1 MASGQGGRPE
11 AGASGSSGLAKPLY
25 LQRLE
30 RSLRLDS
37 FLRQTAAIFNGD
49 ITTSDESDD
58 SDGGLGT
65 GLSLDAPTQHTA
77 LTVKSEPCEEE
88 DGLSEEKPLNG
99 VLLQGK
105 DQKADNASLYNF
117 SKLKKN
123 RKWLKTI
130 LLSDDTTDSD
140 TDSDDSDFSL
150 SRDELQDMLRLH
162 RFTRQH
168 QSKFHSDRELH
179 QYQYYSTGLLS
190 THDAF
195 YEQQRHLL
203 GPRKKKIKDEK
214 KFKAKLKKVKKKK
227 KRGEGDFLD
236 DGRPYITKIF
246 AKFSHDAPLPVVKK
260 KHLTIEQLNARRRKV
275 WLTIAKKEIPKTFK
289 QKTSAKNLVST
300 NAKKL
305 AHQCMREVRRAA
317 IQAQKNCKETLPRAR
332 RLTKEMM
339 LYWKKYDKVEK
350 EHRKRAE
357 KEALEQ
363 RKLDEEMKEAKRQQR
378 KLNFLITQTELY
390 AHFMGGKAS
399 MGGPEGDTAQ
409 VEILRKLEDSAGLRQ
424 IDIGG
429 GVMVKMGQEDY
440 DSSYYK
446 SQAMRNAKEAYQ
458 IHQERTRMFDEEA
471 KDSRCASLHAVVGPS
486 SGSGFG
492 ESYSLANPSI
502 HAGEEIPQPAMFDGK
517 LKGYQ
522 LKGMNWLANL
532 YEQGIN
538 GILADEMGLGK
549 TVQSIALLAHLA
561 EKDNIWGPFLIISP
575 ASTLNNWHQEF
586 TRFVPSFKVLPYWG
600 NPHDRKVIRKF
611 WSQKTLYTRN
621 APFHVVITS
630 YQLVVQD
637 VKYFQRVKWQYM
649 VLDEAQALKS
659 STSVRWKILLQFQ
672 CRNRLLLTGTP
683 IQNTMAE
690 LWALLHFIMPTLF
703 DSHDEFNEWFSRDI
717 ESHAENKSAI
727 DENQLSRLH
736 MILKPFMLRR
746 IKKDVENEL
755 SDKIEI
761 LTYCQLTSRQ
771 RLLYQALR
779 NKISI
784 EDLLQSSMG
793 SSQLSHN
800 TTSSLMN
807 LVMQF
812 RKVCN
817 HPDLFERQET
827 RSPYHMFLK
836 PYVMSK
842 FLYRHGL
849 IHACNQSKNKLLQ
862 VLLSPFSPN
871 HIQQSLFHR
880 KGDDKGSCF
889 SFLRFIDVSPA
900 EMSNLMLQGTLVRWL
915 ALFLSLKAAYRLH
928 HQRLFGLE
936 EEEEGQE
943 EAGDSLGERGGSQP
957 RSKCLSR
964 KDLILWLNRP
974 TNFPNVQTS
983 PVLQDLVFTALRPG
997 MMGHTDVMIHCRS
1010 SATSTMRPCQPTPPP
1025 KFLLAATPRVTAVPM
1040 ERYCDDRSA
1049 EYEWR
1054 VTRAGGGAVFKQ
1066 CFLYGSPELA
1076 SDWRVRSN
1084 SFYPQCPGGVMA
1096 LYPRH
1101 GWSYIRI
1108 PDKESL
1114 ITDSGKLH
1122 TLDILLSRLKNQG
1135 HRVLIY
1141 SQMTRMIDLLEEYMV
1156 YRKHI
1161 YMRLDGSSKISE
1173 RRDMVAD
1180 FQSRTDIFVFL
1191 LSTRAG
1197 GLGINLTAADTV
1209 IFYDS
1214 DWNPTVDQQAMD
1226 RAHRLG
1232 QTKQVTVYRLICQ
1245 GSIEERILQRAKEKS
1260 EIQRVVIS
1268 GGNFKPDTLK
1278 PKEVVSLLLDDDELE
1293 KKLRQRQDEKKQL
1306 EECSKVKERK
1316 RKREK
1321 YAEKHK
1327 KNEETENKK
1336 KKEVNLVISHAHSAD
1351 NSNLSAD
1358 GDDSFISMDMDSAMP
1373 SPFSEISLS
1382 SELQPGSLP
1391 PDADADE
1398 SSSDMLVIVDDP
1410 VSSAH
1415 QSRATNSPSSVSGS
1429 ASDNMNGVSA
1439 SDAVSPGRGRSGRS
1453 RGRPKGSGGGT
1464 KSGGKGRGRKST
1476 AGSAAAMAGAMAG
1489 AAAASAAA
1497 FAAYGYS
1504 VSKGLAAS
1512 SPLQPSLGRSGT
1524 SPAFNPSRSSSPQAR
1539 GGASTPSP
1547 HKQLA
1552 PSHQHHS
1559 SSSSSSHG
1567 TVRKGKGPAGAR

>member
-105 DQKADNASLYNF
+105 DQKADNNASLYNF

-190 THDAF
+190 THDPF

-214 KFKAKLKKVKKKK
+214 KCKAKLKKVKKKK

-429 GVMVKMGQEDY
+429 GVMVKMGQQDY

-1054 VTRAGGGAVFKQ
+1054 VTRGGG
-1066 CFLYGSPELA
+1066 
-1076 SDWRVRSN
+1076 
-1084 SFYPQCPGGVMA
+1084 
-1096 LYPRH
+1096 
-1101 GWSYIRI
+1101 
-1108 PDKESL
+1108 
-1114 ITDSGKLH
+1114 
-1122 TLDILLSRLKNQG
+1122 
-1135 HRVLIY
+1135 
-1141 SQMTRMIDLLEEYMV
+1141 
-1156 YRKHI
+1156 
-1161 YMRLDGSSKISE
+1161 
-1173 RRDMVAD
+1173 
-1180 FQSRTDIFVFL
+1180 
-1191 LSTRAG
+1191 
-1197 GLGINLTAADTV
+1197 
-1209 IFYDS
+1209 
-1214 DWNPTVDQQAMD
+1214 
-1226 RAHRLG
+1226 
-1232 QTKQVTVYRLICQ
+1232 
-1245 GSIEERILQRAKEKS
+1245 
-1260 EIQRVVIS
+1260 
-1268 GGNFKPDTLK
+1268 
-1278 PKEVVSLLLDDDELE
+1278 
-1293 KKLRQRQDEKKQL
+1293 
-1306 EECSKVKERK
+1306 
-1316 RKREK
+1316 
-1321 YAEKHK
+1321 
-1327 KNEETENKK
+1327 
-1336 KKEVNLVISHAHSAD
+1336 
-1351 NSNLSAD
+1351 
-1358 GDDSFISMDMDSAMP
+1358 
-1373 SPFSEISLS
+1373 
-1382 SELQPGSLP
+1382 
-1391 PDADADE
+1391 
-1398 SSSDMLVIVDDP
+1398 
-1410 VSSAH
+1410 
-1415 QSRATNSPSSVSGS
+1415 
-1429 ASDNMNGVSA
+1429 
-1439 SDAVSPGRGRSGRS
+1439 GRSLQ
-1453 RGRPKGSGGGT
+1453 T
-1464 KSGGKGRGRKST
+1464 V
-1476 AGSAAAMAGAMAG
+1476 
-1489 AAAASAAA
+1489 
-1497 FAAYGYS
+1497 F
-1504 VSKGLAAS
+1504 
-1512 SPLQPSLGRSGT
+1512 PLRLS
-1524 SPAFNPSRSSSPQAR
+1524 
-1539 GGASTPSP
+1539 
-1547 HKQLA
+1547 
-1552 PSHQHHS
+1552 
-1559 SSSSSSHG
+1559 
-1567 TVRKGKGPAGAR
+1567 

>member
-1 MASGQGGRPE
+1 MASGQGGRLE
-11 AGASGSSGLAKPLY
+11 VGALGSSVLAKPLY

-30 RSLRLDS
+30 RTLRLDS

-49 ITTSDESDD
+49 VTRYGHSSFM
-58 SDGGLGT
+58 
-65 GLSLDAPTQHTA
+65 TQLYH
-77 LTVKSEPCEEE
+77 
-88 DGLSEEKPLNG
+88 
-99 VLLQGK
+99 
-105 DQKADNASLYNF
+105 KADQTSIYNF

-123 RKWLKTI
+123 RKWLKGI

-140 TDSDDSDFSL
+140 TDTDDSDFSM
-150 SRDELQDMLRLH
+150 SREELHDMLRLH

-168 QSKFHSDRELH
+168 QSKFYSDRELH

-190 THDAF
+190 THDPF
-195 YEQQRHLL
+195 YEQHRHLL
-203 GPRKKKIKDEK
+203 GPKKKKIKDEK
-214 KFKAKLKKVKKKK
+214 KFKGKDNEKKSLKTK
-227 KRGEGDFLD
+227 KRGEGEFLD
-236 DGRPYITKIF
+236 EGCPYVNKVF

-260 KHLTIEQLNARRRKV
+260 KNFSIEQLNARRRKV
-275 WLTIAKKEIPKTFK
+275 WLTIAKKEIPKSFK
-289 QKTSAKNLVST
+289 QKTSAKNLVLA
-300 NAKKL
+300 NARKL

-363 RKLDEEMKEAKRQQR
+363 RKLDEEMREAKRQQR

-390 AHFMGGKAS
+390 AHFMSGKAS
-399 MGGPEGDTAQ
+399 LGGPEGDTAQ
-409 VEILRKLEDSAGLRQ
+409 EEILKKLEDTPSQRQ

-429 GVMVKMGQEDY
+429 GVIVNFTHSTSTSTHIRSTM
-440 DSSYYK
+440 ST
-446 SQAMRNAKEAYQ
+446 
-458 IHQERTRMFDEEA
+458 HTL
-471 KDSRCASLHAVVGPS
+471 RCASLHAACGS
-486 SGSGFG
+486 SSAAASGFG
-492 ESYSLANPSI
+492 ESYSLSNPSI
-502 HAGEEIPQPAMFDGK
+502 HAGEDIPQPTIFNGK

-561 EKDNIWGPFLIISP
+561 ERDNIWGPFLIISP

-586 TRFVPSFKVLPYWG
+586 SRFVPKFKVLPYWG

-611 WSQKTLYTRN
+611 WSQKTLYTQN

-703 DSHDEFNEWFSRDI
+703 DSHEEFNEWFSKDI

-755 SDKIEI
+755 SDKVEEG
-761 LTYCQLTSRQ
+761 LTSRQ

-793 SSQLSHN
+793 TAQQAHS

-827 RSPYHMFLK
+827 RSPFHMSLK
-836 PYVMSK
+836 PYIMSK
-842 FLYRHGL
+842 FLFRNGL
-849 IHACNQSKNKLLQ
+849 IYAHNQLKNKILQ

-900 EMSNLMLQGTLVRWL
+900 EMSNLMLQGTLVRW
-915 ALFLSLKAAYRLH
+915 ALNVYLWICFSLMSEKN
-928 HQRLFGLE
+928 
-936 EEEEGQE
+936 
-943 EAGDSLGERGGSQP
+943 ERSRPGT
-957 RSKCLSR
+957 KCLSH

-974 TNFPNVQTS
+974 TSFPNTHTS
-983 PVLQDLVFTALRPG
+983 PILQDLVFTASRPG
-997 MMGHTDVMIHCRS
+997 AMGHTDAIIHNRNS
-1010 SATSTMRPCQPTPPP
+1010 TTSLRRPFQPIMPP
-1025 KFLLAATPRVTAVPM
+1025 KFLLTATPRVTAVLL
-1040 ERYCDDRSA
+1040 ERYCADRSA

-1054 VTRAGGGAVFKQ
+1054 VTRSGGGTIFKQ
-1066 CFLYGSPELA
+1066 CFLYGSPELT
-1076 SDWRVRSN
+1076 SDWCTRAMT
-1084 SFYPQCPGGVMA
+1084 FHPQCPGGVIA

-1101 GWSYIRI
+1101 GWSFIRI
-1108 PDKESL
+1108 PGE
-1114 ITDSGKLH
+1114 
-1122 TLDILLSRLKNQG
+1122 
-1135 HRVLIY
+1135 
-1141 SQMTRMIDLLEEYMV
+1141 
-1156 YRKHI
+1156 
-1161 YMRLDGSSKISE
+1161 DG
-1173 RRDMVAD
+1173 
-1180 FQSRTDIFVFL
+1180 
-1191 LSTRAG
+1191 
-1197 GLGINLTAADTV
+1197 
-1209 IFYDS
+1209 
-1214 DWNPTVDQQAMD
+1214 
-1226 RAHRLG
+1226 
-1232 QTKQVTVYRLICQ
+1232 
-1245 GSIEERILQRAKEKS
+1245 
-1260 EIQRVVIS
+1260 
-1268 GGNFKPDTLK
+1268 
-1278 PKEVVSLLLDDDELE
+1278 
-1293 KKLRQRQDEKKQL
+1293 
-1306 EECSKVKERK
+1306 
-1316 RKREK
+1316 
-1321 YAEKHK
+1321 
-1327 KNEETENKK
+1327 NK
-1336 KKEVNLVISHAHSAD
+1336 
-1351 NSNLSAD
+1351 
-1358 GDDSFISMDMDSAMP
+1358 
-1373 SPFSEISLS
+1373 EISL
-1382 SELQPGSLP
+1382 
-1391 PDADADE
+1391 
-1398 SSSDMLVIVDDP
+1398 
-1410 VSSAH
+1410 H
-1415 QSRATNSPSSVSGS
+1415 
-1429 ASDNMNGVSA
+1429 
-1439 SDAVSPGRGRSGRS
+1439 
-1453 RGRPKGSGGGT
+1453 
-1464 KSGGKGRGRKST
+1464 
-1476 AGSAAAMAGAMAG
+1476 
-1489 AAAASAAA
+1489 
-1497 FAAYGYS
+1497 F
-1504 VSKGLAAS
+1504 
-1512 SPLQPSLGRSGT
+1512 
-1524 SPAFNPSRSSSPQAR
+1524 
-1539 GGASTPSP
+1539 
-1547 HKQLA
+1547 
-1552 PSHQHHS
+1552 
-1559 SSSSSSHG
+1559 
-1567 TVRKGKGPAGAR
+1567 